1 LKKTSRIEVLNSRR
15 RTIICLREFFSSHS
29 LARQLGTAIL
39 TSPFSMEIM
48 LVDLNQVAKIAG
60 ETFNCIWARIARQIF
75 SLFAFCVS
83 IVQDDQL
90 SDSLIITR
98 ELILPGSPQI
108 PHRGIFF
115 CNFFRLD
122 QVLPENF

>member
-1 LKKTSRIEVLNSRR
+1 
-15 RTIICLREFFSSHS
+15 
-29 LARQLGTAIL
+29 LGTAIL
-39 TSPFSMEIM
+39 ASPFSMEIM

-60 ETFNCIWARIARQIF
+60 ETFNWAWAKIARQIF
-75 SLFAFCVS
+75 SLFVFCVS
-83 IVQDDQL
+83 IFQNNEL

-108 PHRGIFF
+108 PHRGISF

-122 QVLPENF
+122 QALPEKF